1 MRYWVGITD
10 FDWFRHLSEIETVD
24 EVNFWQPSAGRQ
36 AVNLPVGAPFLF
48 KLHAREGGWIAGG
61 GTFLKYSKLPP
72 RLAWDAF
79 GQLNGAPTLD
89 VMRARIERYRRSGV
103 DLDGDEIGA
112 FVLVEPFFLPRDLW
126 VQPPADWASNIV
138 QGRTY
143 DTDAAAGA
151 ALWSAVQQARSV
163 TMPLAAAE
171 ETDRYGTPVLVRP
184 RLGQGAFKVLVTDA
198 YGRRCAVT
206 GERTLPVLEAAHIR
220 PYSQA
225 GPHSLDN
232 GLLLRSDIHTLFDR
246 GYVTVAPDLTFL
258 VSRRIREDFEN
269 GRDYY
274 ALDGR
279 QIAAPPATES
289 RPSLE
294 YLEWHANSVFRG

>member
-1 MRYWVGITD
+1 MRFWVGITD
-10 FDWFRHLSEIETVD
+10 FDWYRHLAALPDID

-36 AVNLPVGAPFLF
+36 AVNLPIGAPFLF
-48 KLHAREGGWIAGG
+48 KLHAREGGWIVGG
-61 GTFLKYSKLPP
+61 GAFLKYSKLPP
-72 RLAWDAF
+72 RRAWDAF
-79 GQLNGAPTLD
+79 GELNGAPTLD
-89 VMRARIERYRRSGV
+89 VMRARIERYRRSRV
-103 DLDGDEIGA
+103 DLDADEIGA
-112 FVLVEPFFLPRDLW
+112 FVLLEPFFLPRELW
-126 VQPPADWASNIV
+126 IRPPTDWASNIV

-143 DTDAAAGA
+143 DTDTIPGA
-151 ALWSAVQQARSV
+151 ALWGSVEQARS
-163 TMPLAAAE
+163 AAAPLVVAE
-171 ETDRYGTPVLVRP
+171 LPDRYGTPILVRP

-206 GERTLPVLEAAHIR
+206 GERTLPVLEAAHIK
-220 PYSQA
+220 PYSLS

-279 QIAAPPATES
+279 QIIAPPSPDS
-289 RPSLE
+289 RPSAE